1 MISSKSCLR
10 KRKKE
15 QKMLQLKMNK
25 RILYI
30 FLMFIIASSCSVKKY
45 LPAGEKLYRGATVIV
60 KNDKDVKTSKG
71 TLTKK
76 LKAVTRPT
84 TNKFILGQ
92 PYKVWWWYVI
102 GEPKRQTGLKAWFR
116 KKLGEPPILNSSVA
130 PKKNAENMQSWLEN
144 NGYFHS
150 TVQGDTVNKNY
161 FTKAIYTANVLP
173 QYKIKSITWVSDSS
187 ALLKVLETSKRNSVL
202 KVGNPYSLTDIDAER
217 SRLDL
222 RLKTKGYYFFNPD
235 YIMAYA
241 DSTVGN
247 HQVDLFLNVKKTT
260 PINARHPYTIKK
272 IIIFPNYTLLLPP
285 PDTSKFGMILI
296 DSLLIRDTVHKF
308 KPELFKQII
317 TYRPGKIYSSK
328 DQNTTLNR
336 FINLGTFKFVKNR
349 FSVVKDSSK
358 YLLNAYYYLTPTK
371 NKSLQAEIDGFS
383 KENSYM
389 GSKLSISWKNRNTF
403 RGAEQLSIKVYGSF
417 EVSFADSLKNTNNFR
432 TGTKASLT
440 FPKFVLPFFSIK
452 ENSMYPP
459 RTQFWTGYELF
470 IKQNF
475 YTKNIFQLQY
485 EFDWKESINKE
496 HRFSPIAI
504 TYQNASNISDS
515 FYSAAAI
522 NPALLLNVYSEII
535 LSSFYS
541 YTLTTINP
549 RAKNQLYF
557 KAGIDVS
564 GNIAGLVTG
573 AKNVREKK
581 LLNAP
586 FAQYLKF
593 DAQVIYKRKITDKT
607 DWVNQ
612 FQVGIG
618 LPYNNSSM
626 LPFSKQYIIGGSSS
640 MRGFPIHT
648 LGPGSY
654 LPNRNDISFL
664 QTIGGDF
671 KLLLNSELRFPL
683 LGSLTGALFID
694 AGNMWT
700 RDTVLF
706 GKAGQLKKGFYKELA
721 VSTGF
726 GIRLGISVLL
736 IRLDLGI
743 PLHIPYLPEGER
755 WVANQIAF
763 GDTEWRRN
771 NLILNIAIGY
781 PF

>member
-1 MISSKSCLR
+1 
-10 KRKKE
+10 
-15 QKMLQLKMNK
+15 
-25 RILYI
+25 
-30 FLMFIIASSCSVKKY
+30 
-45 LPAGEKLYRGATVIV
+45 
-60 KNDKDVKTSKG
+60 
-71 TLTKK
+71 
-76 LKAVTRPT
+76 
-84 TNKFILGQ
+84 
-92 PYKVWWWYVI
+92 
-102 GEPKRQTGLKAWFR
+102 
-116 KKLGEPPILNSSVA
+116 
-130 PKKNAENMQSWLEN
+130 MQSWLEN

-150 TVQGDTVNKNY
+150 IVQGDTINKNY
-161 FTKAIYTANVLP
+161 FTKAIYNVTVSP

-187 ALLKVLETSKRNSVL
+187 VLLKVLEANKRNSVL
-202 KVGNPYSLTDIDAER
+202 KVGNPYSLSDIEAER

-235 YIMAYA
+235 YIMVYA

-260 PINARHPYTIKK
+260 PENAKHPYTINKVT
-272 IIIFPNYTLLLPP
+272 IFPNYTLSLLP
-285 PDTSKFGMILI
+285 PDTSKVGMILY

-308 KPELFKQII
+308 KPELFKQIV
-317 TYRPGKIYSSK
+317 TFRPGKKYSSK

-349 FSVVKDSSK
+349 FSIASDTGK
-358 YLLNAYYYLTPTK
+358 YLLDAYYYLTPAK
-371 NKSLQAEIDGFS
+371 NKSLQAELGGFS

-389 GSKLSISWKNRNTF
+389 GSKLSVNWKNRNTF
-403 RGAEQLSIKVYGSF
+403 RGAEQLSIKAYGSF
-417 EVSFADSLKNTNNFR
+417 EVSSADSLKNTNNYR
-432 TGTKASLT
+432 VGTTVALT
-440 FPKFVLPFFSIK
+440 FPKFVLPFFSIR

-459 RTQFWTGYELF
+459 RTQFSTGYELF

-485 EFDWKESINKE
+485 EFNWKESINKE
-496 HRFSPIAI
+496 HRFAPIAI
-504 TYQNASNISDS
+504 TYLNASNVSDS
-515 FYSAAAI
+515 FYAAARI
-522 NPALLLNVYSEII
+522 NPAILLNVYSEII
-535 LSSFYS
+535 LGSFYS

-549 RAKNQLYF
+549 RAKNQLYC
-557 KAGIDVS
+557 KVGVDIS
-564 GNIAGLVTG
+564 GNIAGLISG
-573 AKNVREKK
+573 AKNVREKTI
-581 LLNAP
+581 LNAP

-593 DAQVIYKRKITDKT
+593 DGQVIYKKKMTGKS

-612 FQVGIG
+612 LQVGIG

-683 LGSLTGALFID
+683 LGNLTGALFVD
-694 AGNMWT
+694 AGNIWT
-700 RDTVLF
+700 KDTTLF
-706 GKAGQLKKGFYKELA
+706 GKAGQFKKDFFKELA
-721 VSTGF
+721 ISSGF
-726 GIRLGISVLL
+726 GIRLDLSVLL

-743 PLHIPYLPEGER
+743 PLRKPYLPDGQR
-755 WVANQIAF
+755 WVINQVAF
-763 GDTEWRRN
+763 GNKEWRRN

>member
-1 MISSKSCLR
+1 
-10 KRKKE
+10 
-15 QKMLQLKMNK
+15 MNK
-25 RILYI
+25 HFVYIL
-30 FLMFIIASSCSVKKY
+30 FILFIASSCSVKKY
-45 LPAGEKLYRGATVIV
+45 LPANEKLYRGATVIV
-60 KNDKDVKTSKG
+60 KKDKDVKTSKNS
-71 TLTKK
+71 LAKQ
-76 LKAVTRPT
+76 LKATTRPA

-92 PYKVWWWYVI
+92 PYKVWWWYAI
-102 GEPKRQTGLKAWFR
+102 GEPKRPTGLKAWFR
-116 KKLGEPPILNSSVA
+116 KQLGEPPILSSSVA

-150 TVQGDTVNKNY
+150 TVQGDTINKNY
-161 FTKAIYTANVLP
+161 FTKAIYKANVSP
-173 QYKIKSITWVSDSS
+173 QYNIKSITWVSDSS
-187 ALLKVLETSKRNSVL
+187 ALLKVLESSKRNSVL
-202 KVGNPYSLTDIDAER
+202 KVGNSYSLSDIEAER

-241 DSTVGN
+241 DSTVGKR
-247 HQVDLFLNVKKTT
+247 QVDLFLNVKKST
-260 PINARHPYTIKK
+260 PANAKHTYTINQ
-272 IIIFPNYTLLLPP
+272 IMIFPNYTLLSPP
-285 PDTSKFGMILI
+285 PDTSKFGMLSI

-308 KPELFKQII
+308 RPDLFKQMI
-317 TYRPGKIYSSK
+317 TYRPGKKYSSK

-336 FINLGTFKFVKNR
+336 LINLGTFKFVKNR
-349 FSVVKDSSK
+349 FAIAKDTSK
-358 YLLNAYYYLTPTK
+358 YLLNAYYYLTPSK

-383 KENSYM
+383 KENSYV
-389 GSKLSISWKNRNTF
+389 GSKLSINWKNRNTF
-403 RGAEQLSIKVYGSF
+403 KGAELLQIKAYGSF
-417 EVSFADSLKNTNNFR
+417 EISFADSLKNTNNFR
-432 TGTKASLT
+432 VGTQVSLT
-440 FPKFVLPFFSIK
+440 FPRFVLPIFSIR

-459 RTQFWTGYELF
+459 RTKFSTGYELF

-515 FYSAAAI
+515 FYSAAKI

-535 LSSFYS
+535 LGSFYS

-557 KAGIDVS
+557 KTGIDIA
-564 GNIAGLVTG
+564 GNIAGLITG
-573 AKNVREKK
+573 AKNIREKK
-581 LLNAP
+581 IFNAP
-586 FAQYLKF
+586 FSQYLKL
-593 DAQVIYKRKITDKT
+593 DAQVIYKKKVTSKT

-612 FQVGIG
+612 FQVGVG

-640 MRGFPIHT
+640 MRGFPIRT
-648 LGPGSY
+648 IGPGSH
-654 LPNRNDISFL
+654 LPNINDISFL
-664 QTIGGDF
+664 QAMGGDF

-683 LGSLTGALFID
+683 VGILSGALFVD
-694 AGNMWT
+694 AGNVWT

-706 GKAGQLKKGFYKELA
+706 GKAGQLKKDFLKELA

-726 GIRLGISVLL
+726 GIRLDVKVLL
-736 IRLDLGI
+736 IRFDIGI
-743 PLHIPYLPEGER
+743 PIRKPYLPNGQR

-763 GDTEWRRN
+763 GDTQWRRN

>member
-1 MISSKSCLR
+1 
-10 KRKKE
+10 
-15 QKMLQLKMNK
+15 ML
-25 RILYI
+25 
-30 FLMFIIASSCSVKKY
+30 FIVSSCSVKKH
-45 LPAGEKLYRGATVIV
+45 LPFGEKLYRGATVII
-60 KNDKDVKTSKG
+60 KKDKDVKTSKG
-71 TLTKK
+71 K
-76 LKAVTRPT
+76 LMKQLKVAARPSV
-84 TNKFILGQ
+84 NKFILGQ

-116 KKLGEPPILNSSVA
+116 KMLGEPPVLSSRIT
-130 PKKNAENMQSWLEN
+130 PKANAENMQAWLDN

-161 FTKAIYTANVLP
+161 FTKAIYKANISP
-173 QYKIKSITWVSDSS
+173 QYKIKSITWVNDSS
-187 ALLKVLETSKRNSVL
+187 SLLNVLQSSKRNSVL
-202 KVGNPYSLTDIDAER
+202 KVDNPYSLSDIDAER

-247 HQVDLFLNVKKTT
+247 RQVDLFLNVKKTT
-260 PINARHPYTIKK
+260 PNNAKHPYTINK
-272 IIIFPNYTLLLPP
+272 ITIFPNYTLLLPP
-285 PDTSKFGMILI
+285 PDTSKTGMLSF
-296 DSLLIRDTVHKF
+296 DTLLIRDTIHKF
-308 KPELFKQII
+308 KPELFKQMI

-336 FINLGTFKFVKNR
+336 LINLGTFKFVKNR
-349 FSVVKDSSK
+349 FAVVKDTSK

-371 NKSLQAEIDGFS
+371 NKSLQAEIDGFT
-383 KENSYM
+383 KENSYV
-389 GSKLSISWKNRNTF
+389 GSILSMNWKNRNAF
-403 RGAEQLSIKVYGSF
+403 KGAEQLQIKAYGSF

-432 TGTKASLT
+432 VGTQASLT
-440 FPKFVLPFFSIK
+440 FPRFVLPFFSIK
-452 ENSMYPP
+452 ENRMYPP
-459 RTQFWTGYELF
+459 RTQFSTGYELF

-475 YTKNIFQLQY
+475 YIKNIFQLQY

-504 TYQNASNISDS
+504 TYQNATNVSDS
-515 FYSAAAI
+515 FYSAAQI
-522 NPALLLNVYSEII
+522 NPAILLNVYSEII

-541 YTLTTINP
+541 YTLTSINP
-549 RAKNQLYF
+549 RAKKQLYF
-557 KAGIDVS
+557 KVGVDIS
-564 GNIAGLVTG
+564 GNIAGLISG

-581 LLNAP
+581 LFNAP

-593 DAQVIYKRKITDKT
+593 DAQVIYKKKVTDKT

-612 FQVGIG
+612 FQLGIG

-640 MRGFPIHT
+640 MRGFPIRT

-654 LPNRNDISFL
+654 LPNINDISFL

-671 KLLLNSELRFPL
+671 KLLLNSEFRFPL
-683 LGSLTGALFID
+683 LGSLKGAFFID
-694 AGNMWT
+694 AGNVWT
-700 RDTVLF
+700 KDTVLF
-706 GKAGQLKKGFYKELA
+706 GKAGQLKKDFYKEIA

-726 GIRLGISVLL
+726 GIRLDISVLL

-743 PLHIPYLPEGER
+743 PLRKPYLLDGQR
-755 WVANQIAF
+755 WVVNQMAF